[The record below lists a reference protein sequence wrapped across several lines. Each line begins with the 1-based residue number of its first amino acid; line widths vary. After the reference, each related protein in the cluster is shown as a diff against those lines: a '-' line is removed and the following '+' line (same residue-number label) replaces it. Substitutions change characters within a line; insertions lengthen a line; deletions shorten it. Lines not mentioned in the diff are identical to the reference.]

1 MNNIDDFI
9 NQYNEI
15 MFCEKTEPT
24 WLQTYYKHIK
34 DGKIIVGQELMLQ
47 LEKLIADLD
56 NPRYKYEVREAWSR
70 ILFMETCCLQSKAP
84 FYNKPLKLLLWQK
97 CFFECLY
104 SFKMADTGL
113 DRFKNAILVVARKA
127 GKSSMFAADAMF
139 DLFVGSGGQ
148 DICVCSIDDKTAKL
162 IFEEIKKMASKL
174 DRKEKLVHKTIVNI
188 ENTQTDTFVF
198 KLSAKSKNLDGFNCS
213 KAIQDELHQDP
224 TDDMYMAVLQS
235 MSVRENP
242 KYVGVSTNGFLDDG
256 YLERKLKY
264 CRAVLNDEYEDETQ
278 LSFLYTQDSE
288 NEIYQNPLS
297 WYKANPSLGIVK
309 KWDFLK
315 ERVNAAK
322 FEKATK
328 IHVLCKDFNI
338 KQNSAEA
345 FLMASDYSYEQVV
358 TDLEEFRDKYCFGA
372 VDLAM
377 TTDMSCAKIMF
388 MKPNDNRK
396 YIFTKYFI
404 PQSKLENADD
414 KAAGAKYAE
423 WARDGLLDI
432 HEGNEVDLS
441 KIADWFKDLYMNYG
455 IRLFKLGYDNRF
467 SKDFLSTM
475 DSYGYGNKKGE
486 VCEMI
491 NQSKYVMSTPI
502 KLLEADLKSQI
513 VQGIN
518 DMDKWC
524 FSNAAI
530 QVDDSQ
536 LVMLVKTNQHK
547 RIDGIVTASIL
558 YAIFSRYRSDYMKYV
573 NGEA

>member
-9 NQYNEI
+9 KQYNET
-15 MFCEKTEPT
+15 MYCEKTHDT
-24 WLQTYYKHIK
+24 WLETYYYAIK
-34 DGKIIVGQELMLQ
+34 AGKVIVGQELMLQ
-47 LEKLIADLD
+47 LEKLIVDLK
-56 NPRYKYEVREAWSR
+56 NPRYKYDVREANAR

-84 FYNKPLKLLLWQK
+84 FHNKPLKLLLWQK
-97 CFFECLY
+97 CFFECMY
-104 SFKMADTGL
+104 SFKMAETGL
-113 DRFKNAILVVARKA
+113 DRFKNVILIVSRKN
-127 GKSSMFAADAMF
+127 GKSFQFAGDAMY
-139 DLFVGSGGQ
+139 DLFVGEGGQ

-162 IFEEIKKMASKL
+162 IFEEIKRMAAKL

-188 ENTQTDTFVF
+188 ENTVNNTYVF
-198 KLSAKSKNLDGFNCS
+198 KLSAKSKNLDGFNAS
-213 KAIQDELHQDP
+213 KTIQDELHQDP
-224 TDDMYMAVLQS
+224 TDDMAMATIQS
-235 MSVRENP
+235 MSVRDNP
-242 KYVGVSTNGFLDDG
+242 KYIGVSTNGFLEDG

-278 LSFLYTQDSE
+278 LTFLYTQDSE

-297 WYKANPSLGIVK
+297 WYKSNPSLGIVK
-309 KWDFLK
+309 KWDALREK
-315 ERVNAAK
+315 LNAAK

-328 IHVLCKDFNI
+328 VHVLCKDFNI

-345 FLMASDYSYEQVV
+345 FLMESDYGYEQVV
-358 TDLEEFRDKYCFGA
+358 TDLEEFRDQYCFGA
-372 VDLAM
+372 VDLAA
-377 TTDMSCAKIMF
+377 TTDLSCAKVMF
-388 MKPNDNRK
+388 MKPNDNKK

-414 KAAGAKYAE
+414 KAAGAKYVE
-423 WARDGLLDI
+423 WAKEGLLDI

-441 KIADWFKDLYMNYG
+441 KIAEWFKNLYMDYG
-455 IRLFKLGYDNRF
+455 IRLFKLGYDQRF
-467 SKDFLSTM
+467 AKDFLTTM
-475 DSYGYGNKKGE
+475 DSYGYGSKKGE

-491 NQSKYVMSTPI
+491 NQSKWVMSNPI

-524 FSNAAI
+524 FGNAAI
-530 QVDDSQ
+530 QVDDNQ
-536 LVMLVKTNQHK
+536 LIMLVKTNQHK